1 MAFILLVSLALCGVL
16 APLSAQTNP
25 DYAQLLREADRLLT
39 FEDTDLAAEYLVE
52 TRTAG
57 GGVSTVKATM
67 FRRDRTDQFLVLV
80 VEPLIDKGKGYL
92 KEGNNIWLWDPV
104 GKRFIFTD
112 AQERFQNSSVRH
124 SDFNRPRLS
133 LDYTPLAGH
142 PEKLGKFDC
151 TVLELQATAPGVPFP
166 RRKVW
171 ISADGLI
178 RKIEDYSLSG
188 RLLRATAI
196 PSYQKLNKRWT
207 PATMVIQDY
216 LRARNVDGKVE
227 YERTTVTVG
236 QPSLKALPDTVYTK
250 EYLERVAR

>member
-1 MAFILLVSLALCGVL
+1 
-16 APLSAQTNP
+16 
-25 DYAQLLREADRLLT
+25 
-39 FEDTDLAAEYLVE
+39 
-52 TRTAG
+52 
-57 GGVSTVKATM
+57 
-67 FRRDRTDQFLVLV
+67 
-80 VEPLIDKGKGYL
+80 
-92 KEGNNIWLWDPV
+92 
-104 GKRFIFTD
+104 
-112 AQERFQNSSVRH
+112 
-124 SDFNRPRLS
+124 

-151 TVLELQATAPGVPFP
+151 TVLALQAAAPGVPFP

-171 ISADGLI
+171 ISPDGLI
-178 RKIEDYSLSG
+178 RKIEDYSLSD